1 MEEYRKALISLKNL
15 LIRKNNEDLELIR
28 KNNEE
33 SVDCQ
38 TLYMNSISF
47 NLFKNNNINL
57 RNILSVIY
65 YKIFKKQIERA
76 LLDIILDYE
85 FAVLELHDRV
95 DKRRNEIEK
104 INQVTQLM
112 LDSENEKIFEYSI
125 KKNNI

>member
-47 NLFKNNNINL
+47 NLFKNNNIHL

-65 YKIFKKQIERA
+65 YKIFKKQIEKA